1 MRYISEEDLTLF
13 ERVKR
18 TVERMREPD
27 LGLDEEGRK
36 IILSCHMLARAAAKV
51 FPVRVRDG
59 YFAVNYQH
67 SWVETPGGHLVD
79 LYPVAVVGGPI
90 MFEGSMASPQC
101 RIYRRLSARK
111 LSAGR
116 FGKSSFR
123 RSVRRVTRALK
134 DAQLLG
140 MDAHQFAA
148 SP

>member
-116 FGKSSFR
+116 FGKNSFR
-123 RSVRRVTRALK
+123 RSVRRITRALK
-134 DAQLLG
+134 DAQLG